1 LRGWRS
7 QGVRV
12 QIPPTASQLY
22 KLKPLMYKGFFCF
35 ITDEKNAVVQ
45 LYKLPLLTYC

>member
-12 QIPPTASQLY
+12 QIPPTASKQGNLD
-22 KLKPLMYKGFFCF
+22 LSRFLCFFNVF
-35 ITDEKNAVVQ
+35 
-45 LYKLPLLTYC
+45 